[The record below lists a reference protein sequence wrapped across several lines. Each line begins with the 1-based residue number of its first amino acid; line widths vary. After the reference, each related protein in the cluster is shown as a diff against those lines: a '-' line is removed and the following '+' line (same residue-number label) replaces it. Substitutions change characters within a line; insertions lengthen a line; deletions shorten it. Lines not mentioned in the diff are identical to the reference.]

1 MDRIVGEKCLTIYV
15 HDVLEQRDG
24 EGGREEERPK
34 IREEGK
40 KLREYNFTEEKEDR
54 I

>member
-1 MDRIVGEKCLTIYV
+1 MADGGKGRKEERKGG
-15 HDVLEQRDG
+15 RG